1 MSTLKKKII
10 IPVINDLA
18 TDQRVLRLCQW
29 WHKKDYDV
37 LLYGRVLSNSPSMPN
52 LPFESIRVKHFFNKG
67 MFFYAEFSL
76 RLFFFLLCR
85 KVDVIWAND
94 LDTLPAASFAKSLR
108 RSKLL
113 IYDSHEY
120 FTEVPELQNN
130 NFARSVWLFFEKLC
144 VPKVDFAF
152 TVNKSIADVYTNKYG
167 IPFHILRNMPY
178 KNLNKLIK
186 TKAEL
191 GLPQD
196 KFLVILQG
204 SGINIDRGAEEAVE
218 AFGLLPDRF
227 VLVIA
232 GSGDVISA
240 LKNRVKE
247 MHWEHKILFFDRMPY
262 SLLMQYTQSCNVGLS
277 LDKDTN
283 LNYRFSLPNKIFDY
297 IQAHIPVLVSNLPEL
312 KRVVNEYKV
321 GEVVMN
327 HNPQTIADAIQKLS
341 CDAENLNLY
350 TQNAILASD
359 ILCREKEEIVLDIIP
374 L

>member
-312 KRVVNEYKV
+312 KRVVDEYKV

>member
-204 SGINIDRGAEEAVE
+204 SGINIDRGAEEAIE

-312 KRVVNEYKV
+312 KRVVDEYKV